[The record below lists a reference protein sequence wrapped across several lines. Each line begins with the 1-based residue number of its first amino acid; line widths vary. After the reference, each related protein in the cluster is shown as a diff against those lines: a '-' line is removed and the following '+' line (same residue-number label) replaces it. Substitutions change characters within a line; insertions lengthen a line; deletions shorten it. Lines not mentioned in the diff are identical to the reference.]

1 VRPNL
6 SFRRAEVE
14 GDVQDWLMTTLKL
27 DGLGARTSDFSL
39 LHDPRTALQNGR
51 HRLCP
56 PAAHPNKL
64 FESKQL
70 ADATKG
76 SAASAMGCRSAAAH
90 KSPRCTPAPASKAC
104 LGSIME
110 SNGARGELEI
120 SCAEE
125 ASGRTQANRREQI
138 GLAAPTLCLARAH
151 GGWRKP
157 CLTTGVRMCYGC
169 KKCPTVMRF
178 AFLGRYGIYRT
189 HIIQVPCSLH
199 LGPVRTVRLNHLRV
213 CIPYPHSWHGLIAPC
228 SATEQ
233 CHRKLSLT
241 HTHTYVCTAYH
252 LPSFLSATF
261 LRPLIFPSPCAPC
274 LVHAVGSPGPA
285 WAHRGV

>member
-1 VRPNL
+1 MRPNL
-6 SFRRAEVE
+6 PFRRAEVE

-138 GLAAPTLCLARAH
+138 GLAAPTFTLLGESARGLAEAMLDDWGADVLRLQEVSNGHALCVLGKVWHISDTHHSSSLLPSPWACEDRSPEPFKSLHPLSTFLAR
-151 GGWRKP
+151 P
-157 CLTTGVRMCYGC
+157 D
-169 KKCPTVMRF
+169 
-178 AFLGRYGIYRT
+178 
-189 HIIQVPCSLH
+189 S
-199 LGPVRTVRLNHLRV
+199 PVLCN
-213 CIPYPHSWHGLIAPC
+213 
-228 SATEQ
+228 
-233 CHRKLSLT
+233 
-241 HTHTYVCTAYH
+241 
-252 LPSFLSATF
+252 
-261 LRPLIFPSPCAPC
+261 
-274 LVHAVGSPGPA
+274 
-285 WAHRGV
+285 